1 MKLGTM
7 ATSLSASLQAA
18 DLVFCYMGGLTWDVA
33 AALSPLGAKAQVH
46 QDIDALIA
54 AIVQLAEPQD
64 RIVVMSNGGF
74 GGIHQRLLD
83 ALAKP

>member
-1 MKLGTM
+1 
-7 ATSLSASLQAA
+7 
-18 DLVFCYMGGLTWDVA
+18 
-33 AALSPLGAKAQVH
+33 
-46 QDIDALIA
+46 
-54 AIVQLAEPQD
+54 VQLAEPQD